1 MKKVVFSLAVLF
13 SMAMVSCGSKEAAA
27 TDSDTVVAVEETVTD
42 TIAVEPTSDSTANV
56 EVAADTTVAAAEE
69 PAK

>member
-42 TIAVEPTSDSTANV
+42 SIAVEPTSDSTANV

>member
-1 MKKVVFSLAVLF
+1 
-13 SMAMVSCGSKEAAA
+13 MAMVSCGRKEAAA

-42 TIAVEPTSDSTANV
+42 SIAVEPTSDSTANV